1 MKKNLFGKNRLVP
14 FFAVSACAILVAC
27 SSDDDDFVFSN
38 TVEDDAESNSEIQMI
53 RSYDRLPE
61 CTGEREGVE
70 FFVKDERAFYTCDG
84 EDWVSDREDP
94 SSSSG
99 QRSSSSSFDDDY
111 YGGYFSSSSDSIL
124 PIQHLFDSLMALYSS
139 SSAITMT
146 ILSSSSSIPAP
157 YSSSLPT
164 FLFSSSSA
172 MVSSSSMALSSSSYY
187 VGPSTN
193 THYNKF
199 SWMGVEGAPFIE
211 TGLDNGSEAAGYW
224 FVFGD
229 SIDGGLSYIEWPV
242 PLGNEYDAKAMEPV
256 IEVCSGVCGTAHL
269 NAGTLE
275 YKPFVGVA
283 FNIAGMVGAYK
294 EDNLDDADLADASAW
309 GGICIV
315 YSSDLPA
322 TIELGFGAYKDKA
335 ITYDY
340 PFVTLLKSDTPSER
354 CFEWSAFK
362 QAGWGKGDKITGEEA
377 GADLATIK
385 FKIQAQDGSSGNF
398 NISAVGSYY

>member
-1 MKKNLFGKNRLVP
+1 MKKALFCKTYLGIALV
-14 FFAVSACAILVAC
+14 VSACAALVAC
-27 SSDDDDFVFSN
+27 SDDDDDFFFAEVGEDG
-38 TVEDDAESNSEIQMI
+38 VEPEDEIRMV
-53 RSYDRLPE
+53 RTYERLPE
-61 CTGEREGVE
+61 CSFFREGVE
-70 FFVKDERAFYTCDG
+70 YYVKSEMKSYTCDG
-84 EDWVSDREDP
+84 EEWVSGDGKLA
-94 SSSSG
+94 SSSSMH
-99 QRSSSSSFDDDY
+99 SSSSYDDFFDRL
-111 YGGYFSSSSDSIL
+111 SSVATDSIL
-124 PIQHLFDSLMALYSS
+124 PIQHLLDSIAALYASS
-139 SSAITMT
+139 SSWMT
-146 ILSSSSSIPAP
+146 IPMLSSSSSIPAM

-172 MVSSSSMALSSSSYY
+172 MISSSGMALSSSSYY
-187 VGPSTN
+187 VEPSTN

-340 PFVTLLKSDTPSER
+340 PFVSLPKSAYPDER

-377 GADLATIK
+377 GADLASVK
-385 FKIQAQDGSSGNF
+385 FKIQTQDGSVGQF
-398 NISAVGSYY
+398 NIMRISSYY

>member
-1 MKKNLFGKNRLVP
+1 MKKALFCKTYLGIALV
-14 FFAVSACAILVAC
+14 VSACAALVAC
-27 SSDDDDFVFSN
+27 SDDDDDFFFAEVGENS
-38 TVEDDAESNSEIQMI
+38 VEPEDEIRMV
-53 RSYDRLPE
+53 RTYERLPE
-61 CTGEREGVE
+61 CSFFREGVE
-70 FFVKDERAFYTCDG
+70 YYVKSEMKSYTCDG
-84 EDWVSDREDP
+84 EEWVSGDGKLA
-94 SSSSG
+94 SSSSM
-99 QRSSSSSFDDDY
+99 RSSSSYDDFFDRL
-111 YGGYFSSSSDSIL
+111 SSVATDSIL
-124 PIQHLFDSLMALYSS
+124 PIQHLLDSIAALYASS
-139 SSAITMT
+139 SSWMT
-146 ILSSSSSIPAP
+146 IPMLSSSSSIPAM

-172 MVSSSSMALSSSSYY
+172 MISSSSMALSSSSYY
-187 VGPSTN
+187 VEPSTN

-340 PFVTLLKSDTPSER
+340 PFVSLPKSAYPDER

-377 GADLATIK
+377 GAELASIK

-398 NISAVGSYY
+398 NISAIGSYY

>member
-1 MKKNLFGKNRLVP
+1 
-14 FFAVSACAILVAC
+14 
-27 SSDDDDFVFSN
+27 
-38 TVEDDAESNSEIQMI
+38 
-53 RSYDRLPE
+53 
-61 CTGEREGVE
+61 
-70 FFVKDERAFYTCDG
+70 
-84 EDWVSDREDP
+84 
-94 SSSSG
+94 
-99 QRSSSSSFDDDY
+99 
-111 YGGYFSSSSDSIL
+111 
-124 PIQHLFDSLMALYSS
+124 
-139 SSAITMT
+139 
-146 ILSSSSSIPAP
+146 
-157 YSSSLPT
+157 
-164 FLFSSSSA
+164 
-172 MVSSSSMALSSSSYY
+172 
-187 VGPSTN
+187 
-193 THYNKF
+193 
-199 SWMGVEGAPFIE
+199 MGVEGAPFIE

-322 TIELGFGAYKDKA
+322 TLELGFGAYKDKA

-340 PFVTLLKSDTPSER
+340 PFVSLPKSVIPSER
-354 CFEWSAFK
+354 CFEWSVFK
-362 QAGWGKGDKITGEEA
+362 QAGWGMGDKITGEEA

>member
-1 MKKNLFGKNRLVP
+1 MKKVLLGKKRLAP
-14 FFAVSACAILVAC
+14 FFAVSACAILMAC
-27 SSDDDDFVFSN
+27 SSDDDDFMFSDAA
-38 TVEDDAESNSEIQMI
+38 EEKAESNSEIQMV
-53 RSYDRLPE
+53 RSYERLPE

-70 FFVKDERAFYTCDG
+70 FFVKDEREFYTCDG
-84 EDWVSDREDP
+84 EDWVSDSEEP
-94 SSSSG
+94 ASSSS
-99 QRSSSSSFDDDY
+99 RKSSSSSFDDLYEDNLSSLADSIQRVIDSLTALY
-111 YGGYFSSSSDSIL
+111 TSSSSVLIM
-124 PIQHLFDSLMALYSS
+124 PMYSS
-139 SSAITMT
+139 SG
-146 ILSSSSSIPAP
+146 
-157 YSSSLPT
+157 SLPT

-340 PFVTLLKSDTPSER
+340 PFVTLPKSVISSER

-362 QAGWGKGDKITGEEA
+362 QAGWGMGDKITGEEA
-377 GADLATIK
+377 GAELASIK

-398 NISAVGSYY
+398 NISAIGSYY

>member
-1 MKKNLFGKNRLVP
+1 MKKALFCKTYLGIALV
-14 FFAVSACAILVAC
+14 VSACAALVAC
-27 SSDDDDFVFSN
+27 SDDDDDFFFAELGEDG
-38 TVEDDAESNSEIQMI
+38 VEPEDEIRMV
-53 RSYDRLPE
+53 RTYERLPE
-61 CTGEREGVE
+61 CSFFREGVE
-70 FFVKDERAFYTCDG
+70 YYVKSEMKSYTCDG
-84 EDWVSDREDP
+84 EEWVSGDGKLA
-94 SSSSG
+94 SSSSM
-99 QRSSSSSFDDDY
+99 RSSSSYDDFFDRL
-111 YGGYFSSSSDSIL
+111 SSVATDSIL
-124 PIQHLFDSLMALYSS
+124 PIQHLLDSIAALYASS
-139 SSAITMT
+139 SSWMT
-146 ILSSSSSIPAP
+146 IPMLSSSSSIPAM

-187 VGPSTN
+187 VEPSTN

-340 PFVTLLKSDTPSER
+340 PFVSLPKSAYPDER

-377 GADLATIK
+377 GADLASVK

-398 NISAVGSYY
+398 NISAIGSYY

>member
-1 MKKNLFGKNRLVP
+1 MKKALFCKTYLGIALV
-14 FFAVSACAILVAC
+14 VSACAALVAC
-27 SSDDDDFVFSN
+27 SDDDDDFFFAEVGEDG
-38 TVEDDAESNSEIQMI
+38 VEPEDEIRMV
-53 RSYDRLPE
+53 RTYERLPE
-61 CTGEREGVE
+61 CSFYREGVE
-70 FFVKDERAFYTCDG
+70 YYVKSEMKSYTCDG
-84 EDWVSDREDP
+84 EEWVSGDGKLA
-94 SSSSG
+94 SSSSMH
-99 QRSSSSSFDDDY
+99 SSSSYDDFFDRL
-111 YGGYFSSSSDSIL
+111 SSVATDSIL
-124 PIQHLFDSLMALYSS
+124 PIQHLLDSIAALYASS
-139 SSAITMT
+139 SSWMT
-146 ILSSSSSIPAP
+146 IPMLSSSSSIPAM

-172 MVSSSSMALSSSSYY
+172 MISSSGMALSSSSYY
-187 VGPSTN
+187 VEPSTN

-340 PFVTLLKSDTPSER
+340 PFVSLPKSAYPDER

-377 GADLATIK
+377 GAELATIK
-385 FKIQAQDGSSGNF
+385 FKIQAADGSVGQF
-398 NISAVGSYY
+398 NIMRIGSYN

>member
-1 MKKNLFGKNRLVP
+1 
-14 FFAVSACAILVAC
+14 
-27 SSDDDDFVFSN
+27 
-38 TVEDDAESNSEIQMI
+38 
-53 RSYDRLPE
+53 
-61 CTGEREGVE
+61 
-70 FFVKDERAFYTCDG
+70 
-84 EDWVSDREDP
+84 
-94 SSSSG
+94 
-99 QRSSSSSFDDDY
+99 
-111 YGGYFSSSSDSIL
+111 
-124 PIQHLFDSLMALYSS
+124 
-139 SSAITMT
+139 
-146 ILSSSSSIPAP
+146 
-157 YSSSLPT
+157 
-164 FLFSSSSA
+164 
-172 MVSSSSMALSSSSYY
+172 MALSSSSYY
-187 VGPSTN
+187 VEPSTN

-340 PFVTLLKSDTPSER
+340 PFVSLPKSAYPDER

-377 GADLATIK
+377 GAELASIK

-398 NISAVGSYY
+398 NISAIGSYY

>member
-1 MKKNLFGKNRLVP
+1 MKKALFCKTYLGIALV
-14 FFAVSACAILVAC
+14 VSACAALVAC
-27 SSDDDDFVFSN
+27 SDDDDDFFFAEVGEDG
-38 TVEDDAESNSEIQMI
+38 VEPEDEIRMV
-53 RSYDRLPE
+53 RTYERLPE
-61 CTGEREGVE
+61 CSFFREGVE
-70 FFVKDERAFYTCDG
+70 YYVKSEMKSYTCDG
-84 EDWVSDREDP
+84 EEWVSGDGKLA
-94 SSSSG
+94 SSSSM
-99 QRSSSSSFDDDY
+99 RSSSSYDDFFDRL
-111 YGGYFSSSSDSIL
+111 SSVATDSIL
-124 PIQHLFDSLMALYSS
+124 PIQHLLDSIAALYASS
-139 SSAITMT
+139 SSWMT
-146 ILSSSSSIPAP
+146 IPMLSSSSSIPAM

-172 MVSSSSMALSSSSYY
+172 MISSSSMALSSSSYY
-187 VGPSTN
+187 VEPSTN

-340 PFVTLLKSDTPSER
+340 PFVSLPKSAYPDER

-362 QAGWGKGDKITGEEA
+362 QTGWGKGDKITGEEA
-377 GADLATIK
+377 GAELASIK

-398 NISAVGSYY
+398 NISAIGSYY

>member
-1 MKKNLFGKNRLVP
+1 MKKALLGKKRLAP
-14 FFAVSACAILVAC
+14 FFAVSACAILMAC
-27 SSDDDDFVFSN
+27 SSDDDDFMFSDA
-38 TVEDDAESNSEIQMI
+38 VEEKAESNSEIQMV
-53 RSYDRLPE
+53 RSYERLPE
-61 CTGEREGVE
+61 CTGEREGAE
-70 FFVKDERAFYTCDG
+70 FFVKDEREFYTCDG
-84 EDWVSDREDP
+84 EDWVSDSEEP
-94 SSSSG
+94 ASSSS
-99 QRSSSSSFDDDY
+99 RKSSSSSFDDLYEDNLSSFADSIQRVIDSLTALY
-111 YGGYFSSSSDSIL
+111 TSSSSVLIM
-124 PIQHLFDSLMALYSS
+124 PMYSS
-139 SSAITMT
+139 
-146 ILSSSSSIPAP
+146 
-157 YSSSLPT
+157 SSSLPT

-256 IEVCSGVCGTAHL
+256 IEVCSGVCGTVHL
-269 NAGTLE
+269 DKGTLE

-322 TIELGFGAYKDKA
+322 TLELGFGAYKDKA

-340 PFVTLLKSDTPSER
+340 PFVTLPKSVIPSER

-362 QAGWGKGDKITGEEA
+362 QAGWGMGDKITGEEA
-377 GADLATIK
+377 GAELASIK

-398 NISAVGSYY
+398 NISAIGSYY

>member
-1 MKKNLFGKNRLVP
+1 MKKALLGKKRLAP
-14 FFAVSACAILVAC
+14 FFAVSACAILMAC
-27 SSDDDDFVFSN
+27 SSDDDDFMFSDA
-38 TVEDDAESNSEIQMI
+38 VEEKAESNSEIQMI
-53 RSYDRLPE
+53 RSYERLPE
-61 CTGEREGVE
+61 CIENREGVE

-84 EDWVSDREDP
+84 ENWVRDGEEP
-94 SSSSG
+94 ASSSS
-99 QRSSSSSFDDDY
+99 RKSSSSSFDDLYEDNLSSFADSIQRVIDSLTALY
-111 YGGYFSSSSDSIL
+111 TSSSSVLIM
-124 PIQHLFDSLMALYSS
+124 PMYSS
-139 SSAITMT
+139 
-146 ILSSSSSIPAP
+146 
-157 YSSSLPT
+157 SSSLPT

-187 VGPSTN
+187 LGPSTN

-340 PFVTLLKSDTPSER
+340 PFVTLPKSVISSER

-362 QAGWGKGDKITGEEA
+362 QAGWGMGDKITGEEA
-377 GADLATIK
+377 GAELASIK

-398 NISAVGSYY
+398 NISAIGSYY

>member
-1 MKKNLFGKNRLVP
+1 MKKALFCKTYLGIALV
-14 FFAVSACAILVAC
+14 VSACAALVAC
-27 SSDDDDFVFSN
+27 SDDDDDFFFAEVGEDG
-38 TVEDDAESNSEIQMI
+38 VEPEDEIRMV
-53 RSYDRLPE
+53 RTYERLPE
-61 CTGEREGVE
+61 CSFFREGVE
-70 FFVKDERAFYTCDG
+70 YYVKSEMKSYTCDG
-84 EDWVSDREDP
+84 EEWVSGDGKLA
-94 SSSSG
+94 SSSSMH
-99 QRSSSSSFDDDY
+99 SSSSYDDFFDR
-111 YGGYFSSSSDSIL
+111 FSSVATDSIL
-124 PIQHLFDSLMALYSS
+124 PIQHLLDSIAALYASS
-139 SSAITMT
+139 SSWMT
-146 ILSSSSSIPAP
+146 IPMLSSSSSIPAM

-172 MVSSSSMALSSSSYY
+172 MISSSSMALSSSSYY
-187 VGPSTN
+187 VEPSTN

-340 PFVTLLKSDTPSER
+340 PFVSLPKSAYPDER

-362 QAGWGKGDKITGEEA
+362 QTGWGKGDKITGEEA
-377 GADLATIK
+377 GAELASIK

-398 NISAVGSYY
+398 NISAIGSYY

>member
-1 MKKNLFGKNRLVP
+1 MKKALLGKKRLAP
-14 FFAVSACAILVAC
+14 FFAVSACAILMAC
-27 SSDDDDFVFSN
+27 SSDDDDFMFSDA
-38 TVEDDAESNSEIQMI
+38 VEEKAESNSEIQMV
-53 RSYDRLPE
+53 RSYERLPE
-61 CTGEREGVE
+61 CTGEREGAE
-70 FFVKDERAFYTCDG
+70 FFVKDEREFYTCDS
-84 EDWVSDREDP
+84 EEP
-94 SSSSG
+94 ASSSS
-99 QRSSSSSFDDDY
+99 RKSSSSSFDDLYEDNLSSFADSIQRVIDSLTALY
-111 YGGYFSSSSDSIL
+111 TSSSSVLIM
-124 PIQHLFDSLMALYSS
+124 PMYSS
-139 SSAITMT
+139 
-146 ILSSSSSIPAP
+146 
-157 YSSSLPT
+157 SSSLPT

-187 VGPSTN
+187 LGPSTN

-362 QAGWGKGDKITGEEA
+362 QAGWGRGDKITGEEA
-377 GADLATIK
+377 GAELASIK

-398 NISAVGSYY
+398 NISAIGSYY

>member
-1 MKKNLFGKNRLVP
+1 
-14 FFAVSACAILVAC
+14 
-27 SSDDDDFVFSN
+27 
-38 TVEDDAESNSEIQMI
+38 
-53 RSYDRLPE
+53 
-61 CTGEREGVE
+61 
-70 FFVKDERAFYTCDG
+70 
-84 EDWVSDREDP
+84 
-94 SSSSG
+94 
-99 QRSSSSSFDDDY
+99 
-111 YGGYFSSSSDSIL
+111 
-124 PIQHLFDSLMALYSS
+124 
-139 SSAITMT
+139 
-146 ILSSSSSIPAP
+146 
-157 YSSSLPT
+157 
-164 FLFSSSSA
+164 
-172 MVSSSSMALSSSSYY
+172 MALSSSSYY
-187 VGPSTN
+187 VEPSTN

-199 SWMGVEGAPFIE
+199 SWMGVEGAPFIA

-340 PFVTLLKSDTPSER
+340 PFVSLPKSAYPDER

-362 QAGWGKGDKITGEEA
+362 QTGWGKGDKITGEEA
-377 GADLATIK
+377 GAELASIK

-398 NISAVGSYY
+398 NISAIGSYY

>member
-1 MKKNLFGKNRLVP
+1 MNCLKLG
-14 FFAVSACAILVAC
+14 LVAFVVC
-27 SSDDDDFVFSN
+27 AVFVACSDDDDDFFFAEVGENS
-38 TVEDDAESNSEIQMI
+38 VEPEDEIRMV
-53 RSYDRLPE
+53 RTYERLPE
-61 CTGEREGVE
+61 CSFFREGVE
-70 FFVKDERAFYTCDG
+70 YYVKSEMKSYTCDG
-84 EDWVSDREDP
+84 EEWVSGDGKLA
-94 SSSSG
+94 SSSSMH
-99 QRSSSSSFDDDY
+99 SSSSYDDFFDRL
-111 YGGYFSSSSDSIL
+111 SSVATDSIL
-124 PIQHLFDSLMALYSS
+124 PIQHLLDSIAALYASS
-139 SSAITMT
+139 SSWMT
-146 ILSSSSSIPAP
+146 IPMLSSSSSIPAM

-172 MVSSSSMALSSSSYY
+172 MLSSSSMALSSSSYY
-187 VGPSTN
+187 VEPSTN

-340 PFVTLLKSDTPSER
+340 PFVSLPKSAYPDER

-377 GADLATIK
+377 GADLASVK

-398 NISAVGSYY
+398 NISAIGSYY

>member
-1 MKKNLFGKNRLVP
+1 MKKALLGKKRLAP
-14 FFAVSACAILVAC
+14 FFAVSACAILMAC
-27 SSDDDDFVFSN
+27 SSDDDDFMFSDAA
-38 TVEDDAESNSEIQMI
+38 EEKAESNSEIQMV
-53 RSYDRLPE
+53 RSYERLPE

-70 FFVKDERAFYTCDG
+70 FFVKDEREFYTCDG
-84 EDWVSDREDP
+84 EDWVSDSEEP
-94 SSSSG
+94 ASSSS
-99 QRSSSSSFDDDY
+99 RKSSSSSFDDLYEDNLSSLADSIQRVIDSLTALY
-111 YGGYFSSSSDSIL
+111 TSSSSVLIM
-124 PIQHLFDSLMALYSS
+124 PMYSS
-139 SSAITMT
+139 
-146 ILSSSSSIPAP
+146 
-157 YSSSLPT
+157 SSSLPT

-340 PFVTLLKSDTPSER
+340 PFVTLPKSVISSER

-362 QAGWGKGDKITGEEA
+362 QAGWGMGDKITGEEA
-377 GADLATIK
+377 GAELASIK
-385 FKIQAQDGSSGNF
+385 FKIQAADGSVGQF
-398 NISAVGSYY
+398 NIMRIGSYN

>member
-1 MKKNLFGKNRLVP
+1 MKKALFCKTYLGIALV
-14 FFAVSACAILVAC
+14 VSACAALVAR
-27 SSDDDDFVFSN
+27 SDDDDDFFFAEVGEDG
-38 TVEDDAESNSEIQMI
+38 VEPEDEIRMV
-53 RSYDRLPE
+53 RTYERLPE
-61 CTGEREGVE
+61 CSFFREGVE
-70 FFVKDERAFYTCDG
+70 YYVKSEMKSYTCDG
-84 EDWVSDREDP
+84 EEWVSGDGKLA
-94 SSSSG
+94 SSSSMH
-99 QRSSSSSFDDDY
+99 SSSSYDDFFDRL
-111 YGGYFSSSSDSIL
+111 SSVVTDSIL
-124 PIQHLFDSLMALYSS
+124 PIQHLLDSIAALYASS
-139 SSAITMT
+139 SSWMT
-146 ILSSSSSIPAP
+146 IPMLSSSSSIPAM

-187 VGPSTN
+187 VEPSTN

-269 NAGTLE
+269 NAGTLD

-340 PFVTLLKSDTPSER
+340 PFVSLSKSAYPDER
-354 CFEWSAFK
+354 CFEWSKFK
-362 QAGWGKGDKITGEEA
+362 QAGWGMGDKITGEEA
-377 GADLATIK
+377 GAELASIK

-398 NISAVGSYY
+398 NISAIGSYY

>member
-1 MKKNLFGKNRLVP
+1 MKKALLGKKRLAP
-14 FFAVSACAILVAC
+14 FFAVSACAILMAC
-27 SSDDDDFVFSN
+27 SSDDDDFMFSDA
-38 TVEDDAESNSEIQMI
+38 VEEKAESNSEIQMV
-53 RSYDRLPE
+53 RSYERLPE
-61 CTGEREGVE
+61 CTGEREGAE
-70 FFVKDERAFYTCDG
+70 FFVKDEREFYTCDG
-84 EDWVSDREDP
+84 EDWVSDSEEP
-94 SSSSG
+94 ASSSS
-99 QRSSSSSFDDDY
+99 RKSSSSSFDDLYEDNLSSFADSIQRVIDSLTALY
-111 YGGYFSSSSDSIL
+111 TSSSSVLIM
-124 PIQHLFDSLMALYSS
+124 PMYSS
-139 SSAITMT
+139 
-146 ILSSSSSIPAP
+146 
-157 YSSSLPT
+157 SSSLPT

-187 VGPSTN
+187 LGPSTN

-362 QAGWGKGDKITGEEA
+362 QAGWGRGDKITGEEA
-377 GADLATIK
+377 GAELASIK

-398 NISAVGSYY
+398 NISAIGSYY

>member
-1 MKKNLFGKNRLVP
+1 MKKALFCKTYLGIALV
-14 FFAVSACAILVAC
+14 VSACAALVAC
-27 SSDDDDFVFSN
+27 SDDDDDFFFAEVGEDG
-38 TVEDDAESNSEIQMI
+38 VEPEDEIRMV
-53 RSYDRLPE
+53 RTYERLPE
-61 CTGEREGVE
+61 CSFFREGVE
-70 FFVKDERAFYTCDG
+70 YYVKSEMKSYTCDG
-84 EDWVSDREDP
+84 EEWVSGDGKLA
-94 SSSSG
+94 SSSSMH
-99 QRSSSSSFDDDY
+99 SSSSYDDFFDRL
-111 YGGYFSSSSDSIL
+111 SSVATDSIL
-124 PIQHLFDSLMALYSS
+124 PIQHLLDSIAALYASS
-139 SSAITMT
+139 SSWMT
-146 ILSSSSSIPAP
+146 IPMLSSSSSIPVM

-187 VGPSTN
+187 VEPSTN

-340 PFVTLLKSDTPSER
+340 PFVSLPKSAYPDER

-377 GADLATIK
+377 GAELASIK

-398 NISAVGSYY
+398 NISAIGSYY

>member
-1 MKKNLFGKNRLVP
+1 MKKALFCKTYLGIALV
-14 FFAVSACAILVAC
+14 VSACAALVAC
-27 SSDDDDFVFSN
+27 SDDDDDFFFAEVGEDG
-38 TVEDDAESNSEIQMI
+38 VEPEDEIRMV
-53 RSYDRLPE
+53 RTYERLPE
-61 CTGEREGVE
+61 CSFFREGVE
-70 FFVKDERAFYTCDG
+70 YYVKSEMKSYTCDG
-84 EDWVSDREDP
+84 EEWVSGDGKLA
-94 SSSSG
+94 SSSSM
-99 QRSSSSSFDDDY
+99 RSSSSYDDFFDRL
-111 YGGYFSSSSDSIL
+111 SSVATDSIL
-124 PIQHLFDSLMALYSS
+124 PIQHLLDSIAALYASS
-139 SSAITMT
+139 SSWMT
-146 ILSSSSSIPAP
+146 IPMLSSSSSIPAM

-172 MVSSSSMALSSSSYY
+172 MISSSSMALSSSSYY
-187 VGPSTN
+187 VEPSTN

-340 PFVTLLKSDTPSER
+340 PFVSLPKSAYPDER

-377 GADLATIK
+377 GAELASIK

-398 NISAVGSYY
+398 NISAIGSYY

>member
-1 MKKNLFGKNRLVP
+1 MKKVLFGKNRLVS

-27 SSDDDDFVFSN
+27 SADDDDFMF
-38 TVEDDAESNSEIQMI
+38 TKTAEEKAESNSEIQMV
-53 RSYDRLPE
+53 RSYERLPE

-70 FFVKDERAFYTCDG
+70 FFVKDERMFYACDG
-84 EDWVSDREDP
+84 ENWVRDGEEP
-94 SSSSG
+94 ASSSS
-99 QRSSSSSFDDDY
+99 RKSSSSSFDEN
-111 YGGYFSSSSDSIL
+111 YFSSSSDSIL

-139 SSAITMT
+139 SSAMIMPM
-146 ILSSSSSIPAP
+146 LSSSSSIPTE

-187 VGPSTN
+187 VGPLTN

-256 IEVCSGVCGTAHL
+256 IEVCNGVCGTAHL
-269 NAGTLE
+269 NEGTLE

-322 TIELGFGAYKDKA
+322 AIELGFGAYKDKA

-340 PFVTLLKSDTPSER
+340 PFVTLPKSDTPSER
-354 CFEWSAFK
+354 CFEWSKFK
-362 QAGWGKGDKITGEEA
+362 QAGWGMGDKITGEEA
-377 GADLATIK
+377 GAELASIK

-398 NISAVGSYY
+398 NISAIGSYN

>member
-1 MKKNLFGKNRLVP
+1 MKKALLGTKRLAP
-14 FFAVSACAILVAC
+14 FFAVSACAILMAC
-27 SSDDDDFVFSN
+27 SSDDDDFMFSDA
-38 TVEDDAESNSEIQMI
+38 VEEKAESNSEIQMV
-53 RSYDRLPE
+53 RTYDRLPD
-61 CTGEREGVE
+61 CNLNREGAE
-70 FFVKDERAFYTCDG
+70 FFVKDEREFYTCDG
-84 EDWVSDREDP
+84 EDWVSDSEEP
-94 SSSSG
+94 ASSSS
-99 QRSSSSSFDDDY
+99 RKSSSSSYDDLYEDNLSSFADSIQRVIDSLTALY
-111 YGGYFSSSSDSIL
+111 TSSSSVLIM
-124 PIQHLFDSLMALYSS
+124 PMYSS
-139 SSAITMT
+139 
-146 ILSSSSSIPAP
+146 
-157 YSSSLPT
+157 SSSLPT

-187 VGPSTN
+187 VVPSTN

-199 SWMGVEGAPFIE
+199 SWMGVDGAPFIE

-242 PLGNEYDAKAMEPV
+242 PLGNEYDDKAMDPV
-256 IEVCSGVCGTAHL
+256 MEVCGGICGTAHL
-269 NAGTLE
+269 EAGTLE

-322 TIELGFGAYKDKA
+322 TLELGFGAYKDKA

-362 QAGWGKGDKITGEEA
+362 QAGWGRGDKITGEEA
-377 GADLATIK
+377 GAELASIK

-398 NISAVGSYY
+398 NISAIGSYY

>member
-1 MKKNLFGKNRLVP
+1 MKKALFCKTFLGIALV
-14 FFAVSACAILVAC
+14 VSACAALVAC
-27 SSDDDDFVFSN
+27 SDDDDDFFFAEVGEDG
-38 TVEDDAESNSEIQMI
+38 VEPEDEIRMV
-53 RSYDRLPE
+53 RTYERLPE
-61 CTGEREGVE
+61 CSFFREGVE
-70 FFVKDERAFYTCDG
+70 YYVKSEMKSYTCDG
-84 EDWVSDREDP
+84 EEWVSGDGKLA
-94 SSSSG
+94 SSSSMH
-99 QRSSSSSFDDDY
+99 SSSSYDDFFDRL
-111 YGGYFSSSSDSIL
+111 SSVATDSIL
-124 PIQHLFDSLMALYSS
+124 PIQHLLDSIAALYASS
-139 SSAITMT
+139 SSWMT
-146 ILSSSSSIPAP
+146 IPMLSSSSSIPVM

-172 MVSSSSMALSSSSYY
+172 MISSSGMVASSSSSY
-187 VGPSTN
+187 VLPTT
-193 THYNKF
+193 THGNVF
-199 SWMGVEGAPFIE
+199 SWNGADGIPFVK
-211 TGLDNGSEAAGYW
+211 TDLDNGTETAGYW
-224 FVFGD
+224 FTFDD
-229 SIDGGLSYIEWPV
+229 SPDGGLSYIDWPV
-242 PLGNEYDAKAMEPV
+242 SLGNDYDSLAMDPV
-256 IEVCSGVCGTAHL
+256 IDACGGVCGTAHL

-340 PFVTLLKSDTPSER
+340 PFVSLPKSAYPDER

-377 GADLATIK
+377 GAELASIK

-398 NISAVGSYY
+398 NISAIGSYY

>member
-1 MKKNLFGKNRLVP
+1 MKKALLGKKRLAP
-14 FFAVSACAILVAC
+14 FFAVSACAILMAC
-27 SSDDDDFVFSN
+27 SSDDDDFMFSDAA
-38 TVEDDAESNSEIQMI
+38 EEKAESNSEIQMV
-53 RSYDRLPE
+53 RSYERLPE

-70 FFVKDERAFYTCDG
+70 FFVKDEREFYTCDG
-84 EDWVSDREDP
+84 EDWVSDSEEP
-94 SSSSG
+94 ASSSS
-99 QRSSSSSFDDDY
+99 RKSSSSSFDDLYEDNLSSLADSIQRVIDSLTALY
-111 YGGYFSSSSDSIL
+111 TSSSSVLIM
-124 PIQHLFDSLMALYSS
+124 PMYSS
-139 SSAITMT
+139 
-146 ILSSSSSIPAP
+146 
-157 YSSSLPT
+157 SSSLPT

-211 TGLDNGSEAAGYW
+211 TGLDNGSETAGYW

-340 PFVTLLKSDTPSER
+340 PFVSLPKSAYPDER

-377 GADLATIK
+377 GAELASIK

-398 NISAVGSYY
+398 NISAIGSYY

>member
-1 MKKNLFGKNRLVP
+1 MKKILFGKNRLVP

-27 SSDDDDFVFSN
+27 SADDDDFMF
-38 TVEDDAESNSEIQMI
+38 TKTAEEKAESNSEIQMV
-53 RSYDRLPE
+53 RSYERLPE

-70 FFVKDERAFYTCDG
+70 FFVKDEREFYTCDG
-84 EDWVSDREDP
+84 EDWVSDSEEP
-94 SSSSG
+94 ASSSSR
-99 QRSSSSSFDDDY
+99 RSSSSSFDDLYEDNLSSLADSIQRVIDSLTALY
-111 YGGYFSSSSDSIL
+111 TSSSSVLIM
-124 PIQHLFDSLMALYSS
+124 PMYSS
-139 SSAITMT
+139 
-146 ILSSSSSIPAP
+146 
-157 YSSSLPT
+157 SSSLPT

-340 PFVTLLKSDTPSER
+340 PFVTLPKSVISSER

-362 QAGWGKGDKITGEEA
+362 QAGWGMGDKITGEEA
-377 GADLATIK
+377 GAELASIK

-398 NISAVGSYY
+398 NISAIGSYY

>member
-1 MKKNLFGKNRLVP
+1 MKKALFCKTYLGIALV
-14 FFAVSACAILVAC
+14 VSACAALVAC
-27 SSDDDDFVFSN
+27 SDDDDDFFFAEVGEDG
-38 TVEDDAESNSEIQMI
+38 VEPEDEIRMV
-53 RSYDRLPE
+53 RTYERLPE
-61 CTGEREGVE
+61 CSFFREGVE
-70 FFVKDERAFYTCDG
+70 YYVKSEMKSYTCDG
-84 EDWVSDREDP
+84 EEWVSGDGKLA
-94 SSSSG
+94 SSSSMH
-99 QRSSSSSFDDDY
+99 SSSSYDDFFDRL
-111 YGGYFSSSSDSIL
+111 SSVATDSIL
-124 PIQHLFDSLMALYSS
+124 PIQHLLDSIAALYASS
-139 SSAITMT
+139 SSWMT
-146 ILSSSSSIPAP
+146 IPMLSSSSSIPAM
-157 YSSSLPT
+157 YSSSRPT

-172 MVSSSSMALSSSSYY
+172 MISSSSMALSSSSYY
-187 VGPSTN
+187 VEPSTN

-340 PFVTLLKSDTPSER
+340 PFVSLPKSAYPDER

-377 GADLATIK
+377 GAELASIK

-398 NISAVGSYY
+398 NISAIGSYY

>member
-1 MKKNLFGKNRLVP
+1 MKFALLGTKRLVS

-27 SSDDDDFVFSN
+27 SSDDDDFMFSDA
-38 TVEDDAESNSEIQMI
+38 VEEKAESNSEIQMV
-53 RSYDRLPE
+53 RSYERLPE
-61 CTGEREGVE
+61 CTGEREGAE
-70 FFVKDERAFYTCDG
+70 FFVKDEREFYTCDG
-84 EDWVSDREDP
+84 EDWVSDSEEP
-94 SSSSG
+94 ASSSS
-99 QRSSSSSFDDDY
+99 RKSSSSSFDDLYEDNLSSLADSIQRVIDSLTALY
-111 YGGYFSSSSDSIL
+111 TSSSSVLIM
-124 PIQHLFDSLMALYSS
+124 PMYSS
-139 SSAITMT
+139 
-146 ILSSSSSIPAP
+146 
-157 YSSSLPT
+157 SSSLPT

-187 VGPSTN
+187 VVPSTS

-322 TIELGFGAYKDKA
+322 TLELGFGAYKDKA

-340 PFVTLLKSDTPSER
+340 PFVTLPKSVIPSER

-377 GADLATIK
+377 GAELASIK

-398 NISAVGSYY
+398 NISAIGSYY